1 MIGKDSKKK
10 EMIKH
15 MDRVFSDISSA
26 FSIPAA
32 DFPDPETFA
41 DKLKKMDFNKFSA
54 YDRSVMERVDRMLTE
69 AGVIFFIKRKR
80 YKIVLREGIKNTL
93 LNVTQKVFLWGVSQ
107 RDRENSQLFIFVYFL
122 YSP

>member
-15 MDRVFSDISSA
+15 MDRVFSDISSE

-80 YKIVLREGIKNTL
+80 
-93 LNVTQKVFLWGVSQ
+93 
-107 RDRENSQLFIFVYFL
+107 
-122 YSP
+122 